1 MKNMKNI
8 RDYFRHHR
16 DRLTERLAA
25 MEALPQLSALG
36 MVSGLLAGAVI
47 VAFRLAVDLGQA
59 AYLPTGQPEAFE
71 SLEPWLRLVA
81 ATAGGLLVGL
91 LLQALSPAQR
101 MVGVV
106 HMMERLTY
114 HQGHLPLRNLLVQ
127 FAGAVIC
134 LVSGHSVGREG
145 PTVHLGAA
153 AGSQMGQWLGLPNNS
168 IRTLVACGTAAAI
181 AASFNTP
188 IAGVIF
194 SMEVVLMEYTIAGF
208 TPVILAAV
216 SGAVLT
222 RAVFGADAAFSVPP
236 LDMRSLWDLPWLVL
250 TGLVVGALS
259 ALFIRL
265 LRFGTTALTTA
276 PLWLRATLA
285 GMLSGVLAMAVPQIM
300 GVGYDTVN
308 EVLLGQMGLGL
319 LLAITV
325 FKLVATTLGLGLGL
339 PGGLIGPT
347 LVIGAAAGGAL
358 GVLGGMLNPDHASSP
373 GFYAMVGMGAM
384 MSAVLQ
390 APLSGLM
397 AMLELTGNPNII
409 LPGMLAVVI
418 ANLVAREVFRQD
430 SIFLALMRARGLDYR
445 NDPVAQSLRRVG
457 VAAVMERGF
466 IECPPLLDRAAA
478 ERLLA
483 ENPHWLLVRED
494 GRPLTLMPAA
504 DLAQALGESD
514 DQAYDLLDIPARRRD
529 LAPIH
534 LQATLQEAL
543 EALRASRAEV
553 LYVQRTT
560 APFIQR
566 IYGILTREALE
577 ENYRYR

>member
-1 MKNMKNI
+1 MTNL
-8 RDYFRHHR
+8 RLALRAR
-16 DRLTERLAA
+16 LDRLSERLAA
-25 MEALPQLSALG
+25 MEALPQLAALG
-36 MVSGLLAGAVI
+36 LLSGLLAGAVI
-47 VAFRLAVDLGQA
+47 IAFRLVIHLGQVA
-59 AYLPTGQPEAFE
+59 WLPEGQAESFE
-71 SLEPWLRLVA
+71 TVEPWLRLAV
-81 ATAGGLLVGL
+81 ATAGGLVVGL
-91 LLQALSPAQR
+91 LLQALPPAQR

-106 HMMERLTY
+106 HVMERLSY
-114 HQGHLPLRNLLVQ
+114 HQGHLPLRNLLTQ
-127 FAGAVIC
+127 FVGAAIC

-145 PTVHLGAA
+145 PSIHLGAA
-153 AGSQMGQWLGLPNNS
+153 AGSQVGRRLGLPNNS

-194 SMEVVLMEYTIAGF
+194 AMEVVMMEYTIAGF

-222 RAVFGADAAFSVPP
+222 RAVFGDATAFSVPA
-236 LDMRSLWDLPWLVL
+236 LEMHSLWELPWLVVI
-250 TGLVVGALS
+250 GLVLGTLS
-259 ALFIRL
+259 AAFIRL
-265 LRFGTTALTTA
+265 LRASSAALPKV
-276 PLWLRATLA
+276 PLWLRTTLA
-285 GMLSGVLAMAVPQIM
+285 GAIVGLLALAVPQIM
-300 GVGYDTVN
+300 GVGYDTMN
-308 EVLLGQMGLGL
+308 AMLLGEVGLGL
-319 LLAITV
+319 LLAIAV
-325 FKLVATTLGLGLGL
+325 FKLLATTLGLGLGL

-358 GVLGGMLNPDHASSP
+358 GVLGGLLNPGQASSP

-384 MSAVLQ
+384 MSATLQ
-390 APLSGLM
+390 APLAALM

-418 ANLVAREVFRQD
+418 ANLVAREVFRQE
-430 SIFLALMRARGLDYR
+430 SIYLALMRARGLDYR

-457 VAAVMERGF
+457 VAAVMERSF
-466 IECPPLLDRAAA
+466 AECAPQLERAAA

-483 ENPHWLLVRED
+483 ENPRWLLVRDEE
-494 GRPLTLMPAA
+494 RPLTLLPAA
-504 DLAQALGESD
+504 DLAHALSESE
-514 DQAYDLLDIPARRRD
+514 APVLDLMAIPARRRD

-543 EALRASRAEV
+543 ETLQSTRAEV

-566 IYGILTREALE
+566 IYGVLTREAVE

>member
-1 MKNMKNI
+1 MKNFGFDL
-8 RDYFRHHR
+8 RA
-16 DRLTERLAA
+16 RLDGLRERLAA
-25 MEALPQLSALG
+25 MEALPQLAVLG
-36 MVSGLLAGAVI
+36 LVSGLLAGAVI
-47 VAFRLAVDLGQA
+47 IVFRLVIQWGQA
-59 AYLPTGQPEAFE
+59 AYLPGGEAESFE
-71 SLEPWLRLVA
+71 ALAPWLRLVV

-91 LLQALSPAQR
+91 LLQALAPAQR
-101 MVGVV
+101 LVGVV
-106 HMMERLTY
+106 HVMERLSY
-114 HQGHLPLRNLLVQ
+114 HQGHLPLRNLLTQ
-127 FAGAVIC
+127 FVGAAIC

-145 PTVHLGAA
+145 PSIHLGAA
-153 AGSQMGQWLGLPNNS
+153 AGSQVGQRLGLPNNS

-194 SMEVVLMEYTIAGF
+194 AMEVVMMEYTIAGF

-222 RAVFGADAAFSVPP
+222 RLVFGDATAFNVPA
-236 LDMRSLWDLPWLVL
+236 LDMLSLWDLPWLVL
-250 TGLVVGALS
+250 IGLVLGTLS
-259 ALFIRL
+259 AAFIRL
-265 LRFGTTALTTA
+265 LRASSAALGTT
-276 PLWLRATLA
+276 PLWLRTTLA
-285 GMLSGVLAMAVPQIM
+285 GALTGLLAMAVPQIM

-308 EVLLGQMGLGL
+308 GVLLGQVGLGL
-319 LLAITV
+319 LLAIAAC
-325 FKLVATTLGLGLGL
+325 KLLATTLGLGLGL

-358 GVLGGMLNPDHASSP
+358 GVVGGLLNPEQASSP

-384 MSAVLQ
+384 MSATLQ
-390 APLSGLM
+390 APLAALM
-397 AMLELTGNPNII
+397 ALLELTGNPNII

-430 SIFLALMRARGLDYR
+430 SVYLVLLRARGLDYR

-457 VAAVMERGF
+457 VAAVMERNF
-466 IECPPLLDRAAA
+466 VECAPRLERAAA

-483 ENPHWLLVRED
+483 ENPHWLLVREE
-494 GRPLTLMPAA
+494 GRPLTLLPAA
-504 DLAQALGESD
+504 DLARALSEGEEPTC
-514 DQAYDLLDIPARRRD
+514 DLLAIPARRRD

-543 EALRASRAEV
+543 EALQDSQADV

-560 APFIQR
+560 ASFTQHV
-566 IYGILTREALE
+566 YGVLTREAVE